1 MTFLQQSLK
10 KKRTS
15 FHSLNHNVKLV
26 FLFTFTQ
33 SLGRGIWMGNVLSSF
48 IYLLAG
54 SSSELLG
61 LTSAASG
68 VAMTLV
74 VFPAGIFSDRLRRD
88 YMLRLAAI
96 FGIISLV
103 ILFIATNLEM
113 IFISLIIWGLYQGV
127 TRPSLEALFA
137 DSIHSGSRST
147 IYSWRQ
153 LFGQIGMAIGPFLN
167 IILFLILGDEWDL
180 SILKLVMG
188 VGLVFS
194 LGSLLMMFLFSDHK
208 SLGKES
214 DSIASNFENM
224 DQPNRENT
232 IQNSKPE
239 FQSAVPG
246 KSKFKIPS
254 LAGKYIPYLLVGCNI
269 IIGLGAGMTVKFFP
283 IFFMEI
289 YGMSP
294 IIVQIISG
302 LTFIATGISG
312 LVAQH
317 FSKAKGRPQ
326 IIFIVQIISTLCL
339 VIIATYPPFW
349 LLIIVFIMRGS
360 LMNAS
365 QPLSRS
371 ILMDIIPK
379 KKRGKWNSME
389 ALAWG
394 LFWNFSAAV
403 GGYLIGSANNFRR
416 SFLVTAGVYVLGTL
430 PILLLFRSVVTE
442 K

>member
-1 MTFLQQSLK
+1 
-10 KKRTS
+10 
-15 FHSLNHNVKLV
+15 
-26 FLFTFTQ
+26 
-33 SLGRGIWMGNVLSSF
+33 
-48 IYLLAG
+48 
-54 SSSELLG
+54 
-61 LTSAASG
+61 
-68 VAMTLV
+68 
-74 VFPAGIFSDRLRRD
+74 
-88 YMLRLAAI
+88 
-96 FGIISLV
+96 
-103 ILFIATNLEM
+103 
-113 IFISLIIWGLYQGV
+113 
-127 TRPSLEALFA
+127 
-137 DSIHSGSRST
+137 
-147 IYSWRQ
+147 
-153 LFGQIGMAIGPFLN
+153 
-167 IILFLILGDEWDL
+167 
-180 SILKLVMG
+180 
-188 VGLVFS
+188 
-194 LGSLLMMFLFSDHK
+194 
-208 SLGKES
+208 
-214 DSIASNFENM
+214 
-224 DQPNRENT
+224 
-232 IQNSKPE
+232 
-239 FQSAVPG
+239 
-246 KSKFKIPS
+246 
-254 LAGKYIPYLLVGCNI
+254 
-269 IIGLGAGMTVKFFP
+269 
-283 IFFMEI
+283 FFMEI